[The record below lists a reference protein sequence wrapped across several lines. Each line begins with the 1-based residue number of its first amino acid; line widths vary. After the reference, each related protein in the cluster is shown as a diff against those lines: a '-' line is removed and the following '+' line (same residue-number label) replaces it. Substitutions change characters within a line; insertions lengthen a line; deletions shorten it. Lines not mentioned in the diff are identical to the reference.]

1 MEKSVEIKMK
11 FLIMAGIAL
20 FFIRFFGQS
29 VCVHAQ
35 EDAFERTE
43 KCT

>member
-20 FFIRFFGQS
+20 FFIRFLGR
-29 VCVHAQ
+29 
-35 EDAFERTE
+35 AFVSMHKRMLLKRTE